1 MTAAAPRSRLSDR
14 LHLRHALLEAVS
26 RWPFRRKLTLLL
38 LMSSAMALL
47 TASAALILSHYHNDR
62 QSADRRFAQIADV
75 IASNVTAA
83 IVFDDADTV
92 REILTSVR
100 RIADIDAV
108 HVYDADG
115 REIGDTVKP
124 GHEGAP
130 GAEHPMPAD
139 QANQAGIAIANAR
152 VLAPVMLNGV
162 RVGTVTFDVSRSSFA
177 ENFSAS
183 YQVAIAVF
191 LLGLGLSFGVGL
203 VLRSMVFGPI
213 ERLTE
218 TMQAI
223 GDSGDFS
230 TRLEDERDPDFQRIA
245 QSFNYMLGEIES
257 RQEQLSAALVE
268 VRAARD
274 AEQISEAK
282 SQFMANMSHE
292 LRTPLNAII
301 GYAEVLKE
309 DLAETELVHSRED
322 VGWIYS
328 SARQLM
334 ALING
339 VLDFSKISAGK
350 MAIEVQS
357 FALEPLLA
365 EVEAMLEPMAA
376 ASGNALE
383 VRLAHPV
390 GLLKTDPTKLR
401 QCLLNLGS
409 NACKFTQDGTICIAV
424 HARDETIVFDVV
436 DSGKGI
442 EAALIPSLFEPFT
455 QGDAS
460 ITRRYGGTGL
470 GLPITRELARLMGGT
485 VSVESAPGQGSVFTL
500 EIRREMPAG
509 GVPVLLPAE
518 APKGVPVLVIDA
530 QPEDFGQL
538 ARIAEA
544 HGYRLILAQD
554 PEKAPELIRRL
565 HPRLLILDLDM
576 PAIGQSALLDA
587 LRTDP
592 AMIDLPVV
600 TTSRSYRNNR
610 PIDVGACEHLAK
622 PLDEDRFMALLAL
635 YTRSQHGT
643 ILIVEDDLA
652 TAALY
657 RRAVE
662 QIGFAVTVAASCEK
676 ALELIEQDQPALIIS
691 DLGLPGMSGFDLVDA
706 VASLRP
712 GRVIPIVV
720 MTGRK
725 LSREQI
731 ARLHGKTVEL
741 EFKGGLSPRMIAQ
754 LAATHALRSEPG
766 PTPSERG

>member
-1 MTAAAPRSRLSDR
+1 MTGAAPRSRLADR
-14 LHLRHALLEAVS
+14 MRLRHALLEAVS

-75 IASNVTAA
+75 IASNLTAA

-115 REIGDTVKP
+115 REIGETVKP

-130 GAEHPMPAD
+130 GADHRMPASK
-139 QANQAGIAIANAR
+139 ASQAGITIANAR

-162 RVGTVTFDVSRSSFA
+162 RVGTVAFDVSRSSFA

-245 QSFNYMLGEIES
+245 QSFNYMLSEIES
-257 RQEQLSAALVE
+257 RQEQLSAALAE

-309 DLAETELVHSRED
+309 DLAETELAHSRED

-409 NACKFTQDGTICIAV
+409 NACKFTQNGTIRITV
-424 HARDETIVFDVV
+424 REVGESIVFDVA

-460 ITRRYGGTGL
+460 ITRKYGGTGL

-485 VSVESAPGQGSVFTL
+485 VSVESMPGQGSVFTL
-500 EIRREMPAG
+500 EIRRQVPAG
-509 GVPVLLPAE
+509 GVPMPAE
-518 APKGVPVLVIDA
+518 APKGVPILVIDA

-538 ARIAEA
+538 ARIAETR
-544 HGYRLILAQD
+544 GYRLILAQD
-554 PEKAPELIRRL
+554 PGEAPEIIRHH

-576 PAIGQSALLDA
+576 AAIGQSALPDA
-587 LRTDP
+587 LRSDP
-592 AMIDLPVV
+592 AMSDLPVV

-610 PIDVGACEHLAK
+610 PIDVDACEHLAK

-635 YTRSQHGT
+635 YTRPQHGT
-643 ILIVEDDLA
+643 ILIVEDDPA

-662 QIGFAVTVAASCEK
+662 QIGFTVMVAASCET
-676 ALELIEQDQPALIIS
+676 ALELIEQVQPALIIS
-691 DLGLPGMSGFDLVDA
+691 DLGLPGMSGFDLVDT

-712 GRVIPIVV
+712 GRVIPILV

-766 PTPSERG
+766 QPPSEKG